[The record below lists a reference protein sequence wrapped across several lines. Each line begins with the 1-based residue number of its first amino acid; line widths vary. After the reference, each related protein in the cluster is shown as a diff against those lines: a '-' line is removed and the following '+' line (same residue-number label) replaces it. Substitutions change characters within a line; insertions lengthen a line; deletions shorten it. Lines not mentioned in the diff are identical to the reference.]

1 LYSEGL
7 LRRIAENGG
16 SLRGIEEIPEE
27 MQEVFVTARENP
39 WWHHLRAQWEI
50 QKWVDAAVSK
60 TINMPASV
68 AVEGVLNAY
77 VNAERIGLK
86 GVAVFRD
93 TSRGAQVLQ
102 AKPISMA
109 IPIKNR
115 TLEVLGI

>member
-39 WWHHLRAQWEI
+39 WWHHLRARWEI

-93 TSRGAQVLQ
+93 TSRGAQVLK